1 MAHFWETSFLD
12 KGRGYV
18 ISPCI
23 IFFLFILIIF
33 YWFPSDNMDN
43 FKRTLKKF
51 SKNLLERFDEKLTKV
66 IPIYVVTS
74 LVLIIPAQKTTND
87 LKIENGTCK
96 KLLGIHFHNR
106 LIFIYYYHYYY
117 YYYYYYY
124 ELLLLSLL
132 SIDLYVFFFIILLFY
147 H

>member
-1 MAHFWETSFLD
+1 MAHFLETFSFLD

-33 YWFPSDNMDN
+33 YWFPSDNMDDI
-43 FKRTLKKF
+43 KTTLKKL
-51 SKNLLERFDEKLTKV
+51 SKDLLERFDEKLIKV

-74 LVLIIPAQKTTND
+74 LVLIIPVQKTTND

-117 YYYYYYY
+117 YY